1 MSSDNITINITIG
14 NFFYTS
20 PPLLKTNNS
29 KIDKTSLKYII
40 KSEMTQS
47 ECVKLG
53 ILIEKHFL
61 NFILT
66 MSESLKDI
74 RPPKN
79 KKGNR
84 DMDHLF
90 IDENNKI
97 IHYAELKG
105 NVNLDTEK
113 SESTFDKVLLFEK
126 QLKIQY
132 PEYTINAF
140 LVSVRY
146 PFLEDIPIF
155 VKNKYKGLNLI
166 GGVEYFE
173 TFGVSIDTD
182 DYFHFL
188 NQIFFQEFKKTKN

>member
-1 MSSDNITINITIG
+1 MSLSNINIMIG

-29 KIDKTSLKYII
+29 TIDKTSLKYII
-40 KSEMTQS
+40 KYDITHS

-53 ILIEKHFL
+53 TLIEKHFV
-61 NFILT
+61 NFILS
-66 MSESLKDI
+66 MNQSLKDI
-74 RPPKN
+74 RPHKN
-79 KKGNR
+79 KKGKKE
-84 DMDHLF
+84 MDHLF
-90 IDENNKI
+90 IDENKKI
-97 IHYAELKG
+97 IYYAELKS

-113 SESTFDKVLLFEK
+113 SKSTLDKVLLFEK
-126 QLKIQY
+126 QLKVQY

-146 PFLEDIPIF
+146 PFLENIPIF
-155 VKNKYKGLNLI
+155 LKNKYKSLNLI

-188 NQIFFQEFKKTKN
+188 NQIFFQEFKKQKIET